1 MVGPPETL
9 KAQPTQPSWGWAY
22 NATAG
27 AISARLFGMKCD
39 FFVTSPRWK
48 KSDSVAPFWLQL
60 KIPRLRAEKRKFLL
74 RDRKNILPSIDVSGS
89 YLIYQVAPPHTK
101 EKSYTRP

>member
-39 FFVTSPRWK
+39 FFLLHHLGVKNQIQWP
-48 KSDSVAPFWLQL
+48 PFGY
-60 KIPRLRAEKRKFLL
+60 
-74 RDRKNILPSIDVSGS
+74 N
-89 YLIYQVAPPHTK
+89 
-101 EKSYTRP
+101 

>member
-39 FFVTSPRWK
+39 FFCYITSVEKIRFSGPLLVTIKDTAS
-48 KSDSVAPFWLQL
+48 SGGEE
-60 KIPRLRAEKRKFLL
+60 KIPAKR
-74 RDRKNILPSIDVSGS
+74 
-89 YLIYQVAPPHTK
+89 
-101 EKSYTRP
+101 